1 MEDEAQQGGHEH
13 RHQHGHK
20 RHGEQWSSASACG
33 TGDHKPPRGEDEL
46 QDMRAIWHNVLQ
58 REGKL
63 VASAVKP
70 TDVAPKPGA
79 PASPTTAE
87 VAE

>member
-1 MEDEAQQGGHEH
+1 MEQEPQQSG
-13 RHQHGHK
+13 HQHKHR

-33 TGDHKPPRGEDEL
+33 SGEHQPPRGEDEL
-46 QDMRAIWHNVLQ
+46 QDMRSIWKNVLQ

-63 VASAVKP
+63 APSAVKP
-70 TDVAPKPGA
+70 TDVARK
-79 PASPTTAE
+79 PASPATVE

>member
-1 MEDEAQQGGHEH
+1 VVEEGQQGE
-13 RHQHGHK
+13 HQHRHK

-33 TGDHKPPRGEDEL
+33 SGDHKPPRDEDEVE
-46 QDMRAIWHNVLQ
+46 DMRAIWKSVLQ

-63 VASAVKP
+63 VPSAVKP
-70 TDVAPKPGA
+70 TDVAPKPA
-79 PASPTTAE
+79 PAE

>member
-1 MEDEAQQGGHEH
+1 MEEAPHQGE
-13 RHQHGHK
+13 HQHKHK

-33 TGDHKPPRGEDEL
+33 SGDHKPPRAEDEL
-46 QDMRAIWHNVLQ
+46 QDMRATWKNVLQ

-63 VASAVKP
+63 VPSAVKP
-70 TDVAPKPGA
+70 TDVAPAA
-79 PASPTTAE
+79 PASTKAE